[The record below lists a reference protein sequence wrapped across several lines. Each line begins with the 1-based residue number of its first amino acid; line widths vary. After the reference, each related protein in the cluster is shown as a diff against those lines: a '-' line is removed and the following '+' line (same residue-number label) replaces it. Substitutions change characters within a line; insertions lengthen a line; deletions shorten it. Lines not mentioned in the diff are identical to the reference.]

1 MDKLANYQKI
11 IEQILIEIRNL
22 VAQDVECEALL
33 CIDIL
38 RGQYILMSDGWV
50 NGQRYYH
57 TIIHIEL
64 KPNNEVW
71 LRCDN
76 TDLEIG
82 QQLID
87 KGIAK
92 NDILPAF
99 YSPKMRVFAK
109 VT

>member
-1 MDKLANYQKI
+1 MDKLTDYQKI
-11 IEQILIEIRNL
+11 IEQTLIEIRNL
-22 VAQDVECEALL
+22 VAKDTECEALL
-33 CIDIL
+33 CIDTL

-50 NGQRYYH
+50 NGNRYYNSVA
-57 TIIHIEL
+57 HIEL
-64 KPNNEVW
+64 KPNSEVW

-92 NDILPAF
+92 TDILPAF
-99 YSPKMRVFAK
+99 YSPQMRKFVKTA
-109 VT
+109 